1 MPFNGSDYDE
11 IVLKN
16 LESDIDFDFDKL
28 GVQLSKEC
36 ELISHRFN
44 QKNAFQ
50 ESPAADNQF

>member
-16 LESDIDFDFDKL
+16 LESDIDFDFEKL

-36 ELISHRFN
+36 ELISH
-44 QKNAFQ
+44 
-50 ESPAADNQF
+50 